1 MKLVIADNIAKVGID
16 ILRKSGMDIEILAD
30 LPKDKLRERLQDADA
45 IITRSATNVDKK
57 LLDAA
62 PKLKVIVRAG
72 VGVDN
77 VDIEYASKLGVLVMN
92 VPAAN
97 TVSAVEH
104 TMNHILCC
112 LRMLPYAHDELK
124 NKKIWNRKKWM
135 GKELYGKVVGIIG
148 FGHIGPEVAKRC
160 MVFNAKVLV
169 YDPYIKPEKATNMN
183 CAYLSDIKELIKRS
197 DIITIHTPK
206 TEETIN
212 MITEKELAIA
222 KDGVILINCA
232 RGGLYNEQD
241 LYNGL
246 KSGKIRAAG
255 IDVFE
260 HEPPKDS
267 PLLSLDNIIVTPHIG
282 ANTKEAQLRIAVE
295 AADEVIKALKGEGY
309 TSALNLPMPDKQL
322 PANLSPFMKLSEKMA
337 KILRTIMD
345 GSVKKV
351 EISTSGPISEF
362 LPILKPYIYVGILKR
377 NLKESLNYVNSGI
390 VAEER
395 GITTVESSKKTGKN
409 FTNLLS
415 IRLTT
420 QNSSRSIYGTVFES
434 GQSRIVGFDD
444 FAIEVAIKPIIIFMR
459 NHDIPGFIGRV
470 GTIIGKASINIA
482 DFRLGRQKKG
492 DEAISLIS
500 VDTEL
505 TLDTLNDLKSIE
517 GAIEVKQIFL

>member
-1 MKLVIADNIAKVGID
+1 MKVAITDNITEIGID
-16 ILRKSGMDIEILAD
+16 ILKKSGIEVEILAD
-30 LPKDKLRERLQDADA
+30 IPKNKLKEHLHDADA
-45 IITRSATNVDKK
+45 MITRSATTVDKTI
-57 LLDAA
+57 LDAA
-62 PKLKVIVRAG
+62 CKLKVIVRAG

-97 TVSAVEH
+97 TISAVEH

-124 NKKIWNRKKWM
+124 NKNIWNRKRWM

-160 MVFNAKVLV
+160 IAFNAKVLV

-183 CAYLSDIKELIKRS
+183 CEYLSDIKELIKRS

-212 MITEKELAIA
+212 IITKKELDAA
-222 KDGVILINCA
+222 RDGVILINCA
-232 RGGLYNEQD
+232 RGGLYNEKD
-241 LYNGL
+241 LYDGL
-246 KSGKIRAAG
+246 KSGKIRSAG

-282 ANTKEAQLRIAVE
+282 ANTQEAQLRISTE

-309 TSALNLPMPDKQL
+309 TSALNLPMPDIQL

-345 GSVKKV
+345 GSAKKI
-351 EISTSGPISEF
+351 EISASGPISGF
-362 LPILKPYIYVGILKR
+362 LPILKPFIYVGILKR
-377 NLKESLNYVNSGI
+377 DLEESLNYVNSSI

-395 GITTVESSKKTGKN
+395 GIETIESSRKAGKN
-409 FTNLLS
+409 FTNLLT
-415 IRLTT
+415 IKLIT
-420 QNSSRSIYGTVFES
+420 QKASRSISGTVFES
-434 GQSRIVGFDD
+434 GQSRIVGLDD
-444 FAIEVAIKPIIIFMR
+444 FAIEVAIRPIIIFMR
-459 NHDIPGFIGRV
+459 NHDIPGFIGEV
-470 GTIIGKASINIA
+470 GTIIGKASTNIA

-500 VDTEL
+500 VDTKL
-505 TLDTLNDLKSIE
+505 TQDTLDDLKSIK
-517 GAIEVKQIFL
+517 GAIEVQQIFL